1 MFKKAL
7 IAVLAAI
14 VITAVSV
21 GAYNLITARAAT
33 NNTQNTALAAVDSA
47 HNGTPQSGTA
57 NSTVVGPQWQ
67 NNTAPNGNLQAG
79 AANSTM
85 GGPRWQNSAPQ
96 DGSNAVGQPS
106 SGGQGRG
113 RQGGGNSGNSN
124 SGNGNR
130 GNGAGNQA
138 QNNPAGTP
146 APQNGLQEWVT
157 FSGEVSNY
165 TANLFTLVTPDGQQ
179 IPVQLGSQNYISG
192 LGLSLQD
199 GDPVTVVGFWETV
212 DTFTAGTLT
221 LDATGAVISLRDEV
235 GRPLWAGGGRNR

>member
-7 IAVLAAI
+7 IAVLAAV

-33 NNTQNTALAAVDSA
+33 NNTQNTALAAVDPA
-47 HNGTPQSGTA
+47 HNGTPQAGTA
-57 NSTVVGPQWQ
+57 NSSAGGPQWQ
-67 NNTAPNGNLQAG
+67 SNSARNETLQAG
-79 AANSTM
+79 AVNSSM
-85 GGPRWQNSAPQ
+85 GGPRWQNNTAQ
-96 DGSNAVGQPS
+96 DGLITSGQPA

-165 TANLFTLVTPDGQQ
+165 TANLFTLVTAEGQQ
-179 IPVQLGSQNYISG
+179 IPVQLGSQNYISS
-192 LGLSLQD
+192 LGLSLQN
-199 GDPVTVVGFWETV
+199 GDPITVVGFWETA
-212 DTFTAGTLT
+212 DTFTAGNLT
-221 LDATGAVISLRDEV
+221 LDATGEVISLRDDL
-235 GRPLWAGGGRNR
+235 GRPLWSGGGRNH